1 MLKLPVYN
9 KDGKETDSIELP
21 EEIFGNAVNQ
31 DVLHQAI
38 LMYQAAL
45 RSGHAS
51 TKERGQVSGGGRKP
65 WRQKGTGRARAG
77 SSRSPLWHKGGIVF
91 GPHPRDFSYT
101 LPKKIKAVALRE
113 SLNDKYAGK
122 NLLCVDELTEK
133 VSKTKEFVKILS
145 KLKLEGKILALL
157 DGCDASVLLA
167 SRNIRAFNIKRAID
181 VNAHDVLL
189 NKKLLVTRSAF
200 KNLLKRVQSK

>member
-21 EEIFGNAVNQ
+21 AEIFGNAVNQ

-77 SSRSPLWHKGGIVF
+77 STRSPLWHKGGIVF
-91 GPHPRDFSYT
+91 GPHPRDFSYS

-122 NLLCVDELTEK
+122 NLFCVDELKEK

-145 KLKLEGKILALL
+145 NLKLEGKILALL
-157 DGCDASVLLA
+157 DGCDASVFLA

-189 NKKLLVTRSAF
+189 NKKLLVTRAAF
-200 KNLLKRVQSK
+200 KNLLKRVSK